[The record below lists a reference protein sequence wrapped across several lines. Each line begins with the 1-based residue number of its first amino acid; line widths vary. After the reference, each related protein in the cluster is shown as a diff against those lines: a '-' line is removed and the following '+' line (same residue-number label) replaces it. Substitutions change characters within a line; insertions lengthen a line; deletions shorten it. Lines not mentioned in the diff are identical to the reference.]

1 MDQLSLKMST
11 RLFLVLLTVVLYS
24 CLVSSVVSKI
34 DDPIRV
40 RKDAE
45 KRQVYMGL
53 NLCQLNRRN
62 CPGGFRKRFSPME
75 ENGSSSTSDVDS
87 KALVDLLLSGQP
99 WEERDTQE
107 RQRFRQRID
116 MLEALQ
122 DIVLPPDSFDSRQ

>member
-45 KRQVYMGL
+45 KRQVGL
-53 NLCQLNRRN
+53 NVLCQLNRRN